1 MVGFT
6 RSCQVVLFSL
16 CVALSG
22 ALHLMADEAP
32 APPRQTAERIEKK
45 VEVTYELDYLIA
57 LPKGYDADEEKA
69 WPVVL
74 FLHGAGERGDD
85 LSKVRKWGPPA
96 MIDKGHEFEA
106 IVISPQCPADSWWEA
121 ETKALF
127 LLLDQVE
134 SRYRVDQ
141 DRIYVTGLSM
151 GGYATW
157 AMAGQ
162 APDRFAAAVPICG
175 GGTRWQGRRVGRAKL
190 PIWIFHGE
198 ADNVVPTDETHQMLK
213 HLKAAGHDEAKVT
226 IYPGVG
232 HNSWSATY
240 GDEAMWTWLFEQRR
254 SKPEAKE

>member
-1 MVGFT
+1 MVGLI
-6 RSCQVVLFSL
+6 RWHLVVLLSV
-16 CVALSG
+16 CVALTG
-22 ALHLMADEAP
+22 VLDLAADEQA
-32 APPRQTAERIEKK
+32 ARPRQAAERIEKT
-45 VEVTYELDYLIA
+45 VEVTYALEYLVA
-57 LPKGYDADEEKA
+57 LPKGYDADKDKH

-74 FLHGAGERGDD
+74 FLHGGGERGDD

-106 IVISPQCPADSWWEA
+106 IVVSPQCPADSWWEA
-121 ETKALF
+121 QTHALF
-127 LLLDQVE
+127 LLLDQIE
-134 SRYRVDQ
+134 SRYRVDK

-175 GGTRWQGRRVGRAKL
+175 GGTRWQGMRVGRAKL
-190 PIWIFHGE
+190 PIWIFHGDEDKAVPVDE
-198 ADNVVPTDETHQMLK
+198 AHQMLK
-213 HLKAAGHDEAKVT
+213 HLERAGHDEAKVT

-240 GDEAMWTWLFEQRR
+240 ADEAMWTWLFEQRR
-254 SKPEAKE
+254 NKPEAKE